1 MQKYLRKLP
10 AFAFA
15 AMMAFPAA
23 AQDAPTADTIVAT
36 VNGTDIKLG
45 HMIVARATLPEQY
58 QQLPDEVLYTGILDQ
73 LIQQTALLQSL
84 TIEPPKRVALSLENE
99 RRSLLA
105 AEAVEIVLQEALT
118 EDAIQEVYDTQF
130 SQLDGGEEYNASHI
144 LVETEAEAAEIKAA
158 LDDGGDFAETAKE
171 KSTGPS
177 GPSGGSLGWF
187 GPGMMVPAFE
197 AAVVEMQVGD
207 LSDPVQTEF
216 GWHIVKLNDKRT
228 KPAPTLEEARAEIEQ
243 QIQRDAVEEK
253 VAAVTDAADVD
264 RSAGD
269 ALDPALI
276 KNMDLIGN

>member
-10 AFAFA
+10 ALAFA

-23 AQDAPTADTIVAT
+23 AQDAPTADTVVAT
-36 VNGTDIKLG
+36 VNGTEIKLG

-118 EDAIQEVYDTQF
+118 DEAIQEVYDTQF
-130 SQLDGGEEYNASHI
+130 AQLDGGEEYNASHI
-144 LVETEAEAAEIKAA
+144 LVETEEEATEIKAA
-158 LDDGGDFAETAKE
+158 LDGGGDFAETAKE

-177 GPSGGSLGWF
+177 GPGGGSLGWF

-197 AAVVEMQVGD
+197 AAVVEMQIGD

-216 GWHIVKLNDKRT
+216 GWHIVKLNDKRS

-253 VAAVTDAADVD
+253 VAEVTEAADVD

-269 ALDPALI
+269 AMDPALI

>member
-10 AFAFA
+10 ALAFVA
-15 AMMAFPAA
+15 VMAFPAM
-23 AQDAPTADTIVAT
+23 AQDTPTADTIVAT
-36 VNGTDIKLG
+36 VNGTDITLG

-58 QQLPDEVLYTGILDQ
+58 QQLPDEVLFTGILDQ

-84 TIEPPKRVALSLENE
+84 TTEPPKRVALSLENE

-105 AEAVEIVLQEALT
+105 AEAIEGVLQSVLT

-130 SQLDGGEEYNASHI
+130 AELVGGEEFNASHI
-144 LVETEAEAAEIKAA
+144 LVATEEEAAAIKIE
-158 LDDGGDFAETAKE
+158 LDGGADFAETAKE

-177 GPSGGSLGWF
+177 GPGGGSLGWF

-197 AAVVEMQVGD
+197 AAVAEMQVGEV
-207 LSDPVQTEF
+207 SDPVQTEF
-216 GWHIVKLNDKRT
+216 GWHIVKLNEKRN

-243 QIQRDAVEEK
+243 QIQRDAVEGK
-253 VAAVTDAADVD
+253 VAELTDAADVD
-264 RSAGD
+264 RSVGD

-276 KNMDLIGN
+276 RNMELIGN